1 MRIKSLKTDKRPL
14 VSIIILN
21 YNGRRWLKPCLTSL
35 RRLTYPNYEVI
46 LVDNASIDGSVDS
59 VSADFPWVKIIRNK
73 RNLGYAEG
81 NNIGIRHANGSLIA
95 ILNMDTIVDP
105 YWISEL
111 VEVAISD
118 PKIGACGGKIYD
130 YFDKKN
136 LQFPDPLVIPSKL
149 YDKIQDVWSIYGA
162 GFLVK
167 RDVLEII
174 GLFDPE
180 YFCYYEEID
189 LCWRIRLAGF
199 RVVFVPKAVMYHFQG
214 GAQIARKPLIYLNFK
229 NRLRT
234 ILKNCQIET
243 LPLYLP
249 ILALQVGFAL
259 FLVFYPR
266 KRKEGLLRIEAYI
279 KASLWNL
286 LKLRNTIKERAK
298 IQRLRKVSDI
308 QLRVIS
314 TDLVYLLFLHK
325 RPIYL

>member
-1 MRIKSLKTDKRPL
+1 M
-14 VSIIILN
+14 
-21 YNGRRWLKPCLTSL
+21 
-35 RRLTYPNYEVI
+35 
-46 LVDNASIDGSVDS
+46 
-59 VSADFPWVKIIRNK
+59 
-73 RNLGYAEG
+73 
-81 NNIGIRHANGSLIA
+81 GIRHANGSLIA
-95 ILNMDTIVDP
+95 ILNMDTEVDP
-105 YWISEL
+105 HWISEL
-111 VEVAISD
+111 VKVATSNS
-118 PKIGACGGKIYD
+118 KIGACGGKIYD
-130 YFDKKN
+130 YLDRKT
-136 LQFPDPLVIPSKL
+136 LQFPDPIVIPSES

-167 RDVLEII
+167 RDVLELI

-259 FLVFYPR
+259 LLLFHPR
-266 KRKEGLLRIEAYI
+266 KKKARKEGLLRIEAYI

-298 IQRLRKVSDI
+298 IQRLRKVSDR

-314 TDLVYLLFLHK
+314 TDLIYLLLLHK
-325 RPIYL
+325 RPIYI